1 MKQLDYQY
9 PLNPDWQMPVTI
21 DASGQLIFDKN
32 ELPGLDN
39 MTLLLEFSYSA
50 KSKQKMGSVTLSQP
64 NYQVEGRAGEQYFE
78 AGQSGKRYV
87 NLSAFEHLDELTLK
101 ANDCRMGEQARLIGF
116 HNPDVSQG
124 PILIV
129 APHADDAELAA
140 YGLYA
145 KHHKNVWIVT
155 LYAGETL
162 QKLDKQYIPN
172 LDTKLEEGIARKAAI
187 RHWNSMTTPL
197 LANVP
202 AKQLVNLAY
211 TGVTVDNLHLAPEV
225 ELPYGVSGLNPSHF
239 RQWNGVSL
247 ANDDKGENSPQAMV
261 NELAQLLDII
271 QPATVLVTDPE
282 IDPHP
287 EHRAAAN
294 ALALA
299 IKQSEH
305 LPQQVLLYI
314 NHLKG
319 IHDFPYGPEHV
330 TTALAPN
337 YQEFRQLQAVKVF
350 SHQLPFSTQL
360 NKVVALDSMHDLRAK
375 DRFEKKL
382 KRWWK
387 EKRFGYGYRY
397 YGAHAYFQT
406 HIKAAEVFTVVSG
419 KAFSEQL
426 LAR

>member
-9 PLNPDWQMPVTI
+9 PLAPDWQLPVTI
-21 DASGQLIFDKN
+21 DASGRLVFNKDEVP
-32 ELPGLDN
+32 ELDT
-39 MTLLLEFSYSA
+39 MTVLLEFGYAA
-50 KSKQKMGSVTLSQP
+50 KSKKKMGVILLSQP
-64 NYQVEGRAGEQYFE
+64 NYQAEGRECEQYFE
-78 AGQSGKRYV
+78 PGQSGKRYV
-87 NLSAFEHLDELTLK
+87 NLSAFDHLDELTLK
-101 ANDCRMGEQARLIGF
+101 ANGCLMGEQARLVGF
-116 HNPDVSQG
+116 RNPDLKQG

-145 KHHKNVWIVT
+145 KHHENVWIVT

-172 LDTKLEEGIARKAAI
+172 LDTKRDEGIARKAAI

-202 AKQLVNLAY
+202 SKQLINLAY
-211 TGVTVDNLHLAPEV
+211 TGVTVDNLHSVPHTEI
-225 ELPYGVSGLNPSHF
+225 PYGVSGCNPSYF
-239 RQWNGVSL
+239 RQWNGVPL
-247 ANDDKGENSPQAMV
+247 ANDTKGENSPQAMIDD
-261 NELAQLLDII
+261 LAQLLNII
-271 QPATVLVTDPE
+271 KPTTVLVTDPE

-299 IKQSEH
+299 IAQSGDAPE
-305 LPQQVLLYI
+305 QVLLYI
-314 NHLKG
+314 NHLKD

-330 TTALAPN
+330 TSALAPN
-337 YQEFRQLQAVKVF
+337 YQEFRQLKTVKVF
-350 SHQLPFSTQL
+350 SQPLSLATQKD
-360 NKVVALDSMHDLRAK
+360 KVVALDSMHDLRAK

-397 YGAHAYFQT
+397 YGNHAYFQT
-406 HIKAAEVFTVVSG
+406 HIKAAEVFTVVTG
-419 KAFSEQL
+419 KDFSEQL
-426 LAR
+426 LAW